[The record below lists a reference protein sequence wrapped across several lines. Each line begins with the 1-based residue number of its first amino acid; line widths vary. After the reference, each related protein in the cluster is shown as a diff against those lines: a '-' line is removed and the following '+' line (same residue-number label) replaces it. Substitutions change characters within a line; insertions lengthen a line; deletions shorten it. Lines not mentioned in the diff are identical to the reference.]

1 MINQLCFLLLFLLV
15 HPTHSYSRNAPSVLL
30 AQDSDFDDSVLKDIE
45 DIEVED
51 THAEGDEDEDLDE
64 DLDEEDEDLD
74 EEDEDLDEEDED
86 LDEEDEDLD
95 EEDEDLDEDE
105 DLEEDLDEDEDLEE
119 DLDEDEDLE
128 EDLDEEEDLEED
140 LDEDEDLEEDLDEEE
155 DLEEDLDEDEDLEE
169 DLDEEEDLEEDLDE
183 EEDFEEDLDE
193 DEDLEED
200 LDEEEDFEEDLDE
213 EEDLEEDLDEEAE
226 EDTKEDSKII
236 LKPMDE
242 EEALPE
248 EDILPGEEAPVLED
262 ETLPGDEES
271 PLEDEALTGEDEPYS
286 EEALPDDE
294 ETSPTEKPF
303 SDQTESVDDTSREN
317 LNIIGNIRYIAAEDR
332 IVIDSSEVISYQ
344 VRHNRKNNQII
355 IEILQARLTE
365 NLQWPYILKD
375 FKKTGF
381 GMIQADAK
389 DSSTVR
395 ILIQVKENYPMPL
408 IILGEKGDQMIAT
421 FQGVSSFGQTHKMAD
436 STGKKGILPAQTL
449 EDFYF
454 GKLDFSGHPLS
465 FHVIDAPIKQVLRFI
480 SEESGLNM
488 VIDESVTGSVTM
500 KLENI
505 PWDQAFHTIL
515 KVKDL
520 GYIGQGNVVMISSL
534 SALQTKTNKLKE
546 LVESTK
552 ALSPFQTKVIPV
564 SYGKISD
571 IVSKIKPFL
580 TKAGKGGG
588 KKGETIIHEE
598 SGTLVII
605 DTEKTIKRV
614 EQLVSFLD
622 KPPKQVMIEAR
633 IVDAVETFTEDFGL
647 SWSMTGNL
655 PVTVNLRKWASLL
668 TGSWNISDNGRQSGL
683 NVYGVPLIGDV
694 GASLRLAET
703 KGLARVISSPK
714 IVTISGKSA
723 SINRNSPI
731 LLPKSVTTNTGNPG
745 VENESLEPL
754 DIQISLTVTPHITP
768 SGSVF
773 MQVQITRSSPG
784 PKAGERGQ
792 ATSTQRSAQTQVLVK
807 NGHTIVIGGI
817 YQYDE
822 NTIDAGLPFL
832 RHIPFLKFLFGKT
845 SFETA
850 KSELLVFLTPK
861 LIDSINN

>member
-1 MINQLCFLLLFLLV
+1 MINQLCFLLFLLIFN
-15 HPTHSYSRNAPSVLL
+15 PIPSYSQTASSVLL
-30 AQDSDFDDSVLKDIE
+30 AQDNDFDDSVLKDIE
-45 DIEVED
+45 DIEVEN
-51 THAEGDEDEDLDE
+51 TNEDEDEEEDDFDE
-64 DLDEEDEDLD
+64 EMDEEEEDDFDEEMDEEEEDDLDEELDEEEEDDFDEELDEEEEDDLD
-74 EEDEDLDEEDED
+74 EELDEEEEDDFDEELDEEEEDDFDEELDEEEEDDLDEELDEEEEDD
-86 LDEEDEDLD
+86 LDEELDEEEEDDLD
-95 EEDEDLDEDE
+95 EELDEE
-105 DLEEDLDEDEDLEE
+105 EED
-119 DLDEDEDLE
+119 
-128 EDLDEEEDLEED
+128 DLDEE
-140 LDEDEDLEEDLDEEE
+140 LDEEE
-155 DLEEDLDEDEDLEE
+155 EDDFDEE
-169 DLDEEEDLEEDLDE
+169 LDEEEED
-183 EEDFEEDLDE
+183 DFEEDIDKE
-193 DEDLEED
+193 PDSDITIKPIEEEEIFPGEEESPLEEEAFPG
-200 LDEEEDFEEDLDE
+200 EEESPL
-213 EEDLEEDLDEEAE
+213 
-226 EDTKEDSKII
+226 
-236 LKPMDE
+236 E
-242 EEALPE
+242 EEALPDE
-248 EDILPGEEAPVLED
+248 EEPSPEE
-262 ETLPGDEES
+262 ETLPQEES
-271 PLEDEALTGEDEPYS
+271 
-286 EEALPDDE
+286 
-294 ETSPTEKPF
+294 F
-303 SDQTESVDDTSREN
+303 DDTSREN
-317 LNIIGNIRYIAAEDR
+317 LNIIENIRYIAAEDR

-355 IEILQARLTE
+355 IEILQARLVE

-375 FKKTGF
+375 FNTGF

-421 FQGVSSFGQTHKMAD
+421 FQGVSSFRQTPKVAD
-436 STGKKGILPAQTL
+436 SADTKGILPAQTL

-534 SALQTKTNKLKE
+534 SALQAKTSKVKD

-580 TKAGKGGG
+580 TKTGKTGG
-588 KKGETIIHEE
+588 KTGEVIIHEE
-598 SGTLVII
+598 SGTLVVI
-605 DTEKTIKRV
+605 DTEKTIKRI

-647 SWSMTGNL
+647 SWNMTGNL
-655 PVTVNLRKWASLL
+655 PLTINLRRFADIFR
-668 TGSWNISDNGRQSGL
+668 TPVISDNGRQANL
-683 NVYGVPLIGDV
+683 NLYGVPLIGNI
-694 GASLRLAET
+694 GATLRLAET

-714 IVTISGKSA
+714 IVTISGKAA

-731 LLPKSVTTNTGNPG
+731 LIPKSVTTNTTENLG
-745 VENESLEPL
+745 VQNETLESI
-754 DIQISLTVTPHITP
+754 DIQIGLTVTPHVTP

-807 NGHTIVIGGI
+807 NGHTVVIGGI

-822 NTIDAGLPFL
+822 IISDGGLPFL
-832 RHIPFLKFLFGKT
+832 RHIPFLKFLFGK
-845 SFETA
+845 SGFETS

-861 LIDSINN
+861 LIDPINN